1 MTFALLVVL
10 VICFLIEI
18 MLSGVLI
25 YTDVRAQLKSKG
37 SLGHDY
43 RWDRALGVLFSV
55 VQTGLSV
62 AGVVLAVSA
71 LRSGR
76 EECKWL
82 DVGMVCNVQLLV
94 GANVRTRGSVI
105 PFYLTLS

>member
-10 VICFLIEI
+10 IICFLIEI
-18 MLSGVLI
+18 VLSGVLI

-43 RWDRALGVLFSV
+43 RWDRALGVLFGV

-62 AGVVLAVSA
+62 AGVVLAASA
-71 LRSGR
+71 LLSRR

-82 DVGMVCNVQLLV
+82 DVGMVCNVQLLI
-94 GANVRTRGSVI
+94 GANVRTCGSVI
-105 PFYLTLS
+105 TSCLTLS